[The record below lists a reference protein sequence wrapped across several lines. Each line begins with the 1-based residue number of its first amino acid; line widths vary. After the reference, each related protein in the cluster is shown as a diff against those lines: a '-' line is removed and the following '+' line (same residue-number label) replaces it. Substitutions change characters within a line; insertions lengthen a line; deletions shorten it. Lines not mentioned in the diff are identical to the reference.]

1 MLHLIERVVRA
12 LVFPAL
18 RYDIS
23 PPHREQ
29 GVAFAPATL
38 TGLVHVGDATVSPWS
53 GKEPVG
59 GQPVPH

>member
-1 MLHLIERVVRA
+1 MLHLIECVVRA

-23 PPHREQ
+23 PVHRKQ

-53 GKEPVG
+53 GEEPVG
-59 GQPVPH
+59 GQPVLH